1 MQICVLPQLR
11 RTDGRRTEGRMIQY
25 YDTSRELL
33 TEDMQSMTT
42 ILGALE
48 GVGPELPERTVIL
61 AMARAIYHI
70 LAYAIRILEKERRK
84 ENGRS

>member
-1 MQICVLPQLR
+1 M
-11 RTDGRRTEGRMIQY
+11 TY
-25 YDTSRELL
+25 YDNSRELL
-33 TEDMQSMTT
+33 TEDIRDMKT

-48 GVGPELPERTVIL
+48 GVGPELSERTVML

-84 ENGRS
+84 NHE

>member
-1 MQICVLPQLR
+1 
-11 RTDGRRTEGRMIQY
+11 MIY
-25 YDTSRELL
+25 YDNSRELL
-33 TEDMQSMTT
+33 MEDMEGMETV
-42 ILGALE
+42 LGALE
-48 GVGPELPERTVIL
+48 GVGPELPERAVIR

>member
-1 MQICVLPQLR
+1 
-11 RTDGRRTEGRMIQY
+11 MIY
-25 YDTSRELL
+25 YDNSRELL
-33 TEDMQSMTT
+33 MEDMEGMETV
-42 ILGALE
+42 LGALE
-48 GVGPELPERTVIL
+48 GVGPELPERTVIR

>member
-1 MQICVLPQLR
+1 M
-11 RTDGRRTEGRMIQY
+11 TY

-33 TEDMQSMTT
+33 TEDMQDMTT

-70 LAYAIRILEKERRK
+70 LAYAIRILEKERRGK
-84 ENGRS
+84 NHE

>member
-1 MQICVLPQLR
+1 M
-11 RTDGRRTEGRMIQY
+11 TY

-42 ILGALE
+42 VLGALE
-48 GVGPELPERTVIL
+48 GVGPELPERTVML

-70 LAYAIRILEKERRK
+70 LAYAIRILEKERRREK
-84 ENGRS
+84 NIP

>member
-1 MQICVLPQLR
+1 M
-11 RTDGRRTEGRMIQY
+11 GREKDMTY

-42 ILGALE
+42 VLGALE
-48 GVGPELPERTVIL
+48 GVSPELPERTVIR

>member
-1 MQICVLPQLR
+1 
-11 RTDGRRTEGRMIQY
+11 MIY
-25 YDTSRELL
+25 YDNSRELL
-33 TEDMQSMTT
+33 MEDMEGMQTV
-42 ILGALE
+42 LGALE
-48 GVGPELPERTVIL
+48 GVGPELPERTVIR

>member
-1 MQICVLPQLR
+1 M
-11 RTDGRRTEGRMIQY
+11 TY

-33 TEDMQSMTT
+33 TEDMQGMTT
-42 ILGALE
+42 VLEALE
-48 GVGPELPERTVIL
+48 GVGPELTERAVIL

-84 ENGRS
+84 NNG

>member
-1 MQICVLPQLR
+1 M
-11 RTDGRRTEGRMIQY
+11 TY
-25 YDTSRELL
+25 YDTDRDLL
-33 TEDMQSMTT
+33 IEDMQGLET
-42 ILGALE
+42 ILLALQ

-84 ENGRS
+84 NHE

>member
-1 MQICVLPQLR
+1 MN
-11 RTDGRRTEGRMIQY
+11 Y

-33 TEDMQSMTT
+33 TEDMQSMET

-48 GVGPELPERTVIL
+48 GVGPEMPERTVIL

-70 LAYAIRILEKERRK
+70 LAYAIRILEKERRR
-84 ENGRS
+84 ERDNGKS